1 MKVYINDIPREKE
14 SEEWEEKESLRL
26 FLDDWWELSASEFR
40 LGFQKYPWFNVIY
53 HSRPLLHARC
63 SLEEVIFHVTI

>member
-26 FLDDWWELSASEFR
+26 FLDD
-40 LGFQKYPWFNVIY
+40 
-53 HSRPLLHARC
+53 
-63 SLEEVIFHVTI
+63 